1 MEALLLLLSTNFV
14 AFLTKK
20 KGGWGDFAKNIS
32 TVHST
37 NFSNF
42 WGNICQTFAITKLKK
57 KKTLHGR
64 HSTKY

>member
-1 MEALLLLLSTNFV
+1 MEALLLFSTNFI

-20 KGGWGDFAKNIS
+20 KRGEGADFCKKIS

-37 NFSNF
+37 NF

-57 KKTLHGR
+57 RTLHGR
-64 HSTKY
+64 HSTN